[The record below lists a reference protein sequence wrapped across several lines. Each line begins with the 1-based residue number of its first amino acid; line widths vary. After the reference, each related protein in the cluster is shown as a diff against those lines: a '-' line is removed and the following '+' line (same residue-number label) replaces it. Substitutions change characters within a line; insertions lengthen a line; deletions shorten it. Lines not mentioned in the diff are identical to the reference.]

1 MNIGVLNVQ
10 RCNKLN
16 IYDTKRIVKIY
27 ENKTIYRFYIFDL
40 LKYWKTLLLNSEYL
54 YEDPLT
60 LKNYIKCY
68 QY

>member
-10 RCNKLN
+10 RCNKKN